1 MSQKQVIKTSNAPD
15 PVGPYNQAIKAGDFI
30 YCSGQIA
37 IDPDLNEITC
47 LGDIE
52 KETIQVLKN
61 LAEVLKAGGAKIE
74 DVIKTTIYLTDLSNF
89 QIVNKIYSDFFNI
102 ENPPARACVE
112 VSSLPKNTLIYC
124 AHEYTKANI
133 LWALNLKPKDQDIK
147 NKLSEVEKKLS
158 LNELT
163 IPFLLDEE
171 MKINLFLRAKNLEEF
186 TFLRANKDLW
196 V

>member
-1 MSQKQVIKTSNAPD
+1 MCIRDS
-15 PVGPYNQAIKAGDFI
+15 I

-37 IDPDLNEITC
+37 IDPALNEITC

-61 LAEVLKAGGAKIE
+61 LAAVLEAGGAKKE

-171 MKINLFLRAKNLEEF
+171 MKINLFLRAKNIEEF